1 MNIMWGD
8 MNKMAYKLQVEAQK
22 KTLGILN
29 IELVS
34 SQTCMIHAFFEELL
48 DYLVFG

>member
-1 MNIMWGD
+1 MNVGETIGFEF
-8 MNKMAYKLQVEAQK
+8 KMAYKLQVEAQR

-34 SQTCMIHAFFEELL
+34 S
-48 DYLVFG
+48 